1 MTKDFSMKF
10 SSTIGKLKEGDWLR
24 WSCKISMAL
33 RVERGWGYV
42 DGTTT
47 APKDALE
54 FSAWNAAHNQIVG
67 VLGTMVE
74 APLQCEL
81 KSINNM
87 KVAWRKLKEKMHLKW
102 IIAKLKCLMSAICS
116 HIVSDIPTSTT
127 ITEIKDTLGSVF
139 KGGAPMNEE

>member
-74 APLQCEL
+74 APLQHEL
-81 KSINNM
+81 KSINNA
-87 KVAWRKLKEKMHLKW
+87 KVAWKKLKEDALERDHHK
-102 IIAKLKCLMSAICS
+102 AQMSHVCYPQL
-116 HIVSDIPTSTT
+116 H
-127 ITEIKDTLGSVF
+127 SVRHPHF
-139 KGGAPMNEE
+139 HHYCRNQRHFGIGLQRRCTYK